1 MAKKVLTPTPKF
13 KPGDLLRINSGGRW
27 ATKSPHRALS
37 CYTYFEDSDGNPAAV
52 SVWEHGTP
60 IGEDDIVLFIKYF
73 IADDGI
79 YDVIVLNGVLCEV
92 PEKWMEKV

>member
-13 KPGDLLRINSGGRW
+13 KPGDLLRINSGAGG
-27 ATKSPHRALS
+27 ALS
-37 CYTYFEDSDGNPAAV
+37 CYIYAEDSDGNPAAV

-60 IGEDDIVLFIKYF
+60 LGEDDIVLFIKYF

>member
-13 KPGDLLRINSGGRW
+13 KPGDLLRINSAGRSP
-27 ATKSPHRALS
+27 TKSPHRALS
-37 CYTYFEDSDGNPAAV
+37 CIHTSKILTGTLRERRWG
-52 SVWEHGTP
+52 HGTP
-60 IGEDDIVLFIKYF
+60 IGEDDIVLFIEYF